1 MSFGLLRALPLLQYT
16 PLLPA
21 VATGT
26 IEDRS
31 IVEPVRRII
40 QDKVCRRTSNGTGY
54 IPPPYYTGCNTGLVS
69 C

>member
-1 MSFGLLRALPLLQYT
+1 MCLTCASLIAAVQYT

-40 QDKVCRRTSNGTGY
+40 RKKVCHWPATSHL
-54 IPPPYYTGCNTGLVS
+54 PVAS
-69 C
+69 CDA

>member
-1 MSFGLLRALPLLQYT
+1 MVLWAQYT

-31 IVEPVRRII
+31 IVEPVRRIVK
-40 QDKVCRRTSNGTGY
+40 DKVCNV
-54 IPPPYYTGCNTGLVS
+54 PPVTTPPVMMLHVS
-69 C
+69 Q

>member
-1 MSFGLLRALPLLQYT
+1 MFVLCMLLAFSRVQGASSALATVNVHQNHMHVQYT

-31 IVEPVRRII
+31 IVEPVRRIVGS
-40 QDKVCRRTSNGTGY
+40 KV
-54 IPPPYYTGCNTGLVS
+54 
-69 C
+69 